1 MELSLFEK
9 MKMIFELL
17 FSSFMFLELFLLFL
31 LLFLLGVVNIKANN
45 KILPIFLTA
54 IFGVSILG
62 FVIYHSTYVAMCID
76 TFIMKVMDYY
86 YFPSTVVFFFL
97 FFIAVL
103 IFIYTLFSKKLLL
116 WKKIFNYGIMAIIFL
131 FFSMFVGSANLNHV
145 DLADTVSLYQHDQ
158 ILSIVQL
165 SNLVFLCWIV
175 VSFFYHLYLFFRRKF
190 DKEKVES

>member
-45 KILPIFLTA
+45 KILPIFLTV
-54 IFGVSILG
+54 IFGISILG

-76 TFIMKVMDYY
+76 TFIMKIMDYY

-116 WKKIFNYGIMAIIFL
+116 WKKIFNYGIMSIIFL

-190 DKEKVES
+190 DKKVES

>member
-17 FSSFMFLELFLLFL
+17 FSSFMFLELFILFL

-54 IFGVSILG
+54 IFCVSILG

-116 WKKIFNYGIMAIIFL
+116 WKKIFNYGIMSIIFL

-190 DKEKVES
+190 DKKVES

>member
-45 KILPIFLTA
+45 KILPIFLTV

-76 TFIMKVMDYY
+76 TFIMKIMDYY

-116 WKKIFNYGIMAIIFL
+116 WKKIFNYGIMFIIFL

-190 DKEKVES
+190 DKKVES

>member
-45 KILPIFLTA
+45 KILPIFLTV

-76 TFIMKVMDYY
+76 TFIMKIMDYY

-116 WKKIFNYGIMAIIFL
+116 WKKIFNYGIMSIIFL

-190 DKEKVES
+190 DKKVES